1 MTRRLP
7 GLQRPTARA
16 LTARAGLPRLFAP
29 AHGGRV
35 ARTFLDRFRGAVRFV
50 SNWAP
55 RSAGEALSCSFIA
68 AVLLP
73 TLFFWIY
80 AAFWQSPRFVSETRI
95 VVREAQRQ
103 KKEQNAA
110 IDLASALARGHAAP
124 ARDAQNAYI
133 ALNYFKS
140 RAIVVDLG
148 GRGYFER
155 KFARRE
161 VDHFSRLSRG
171 AALEDLWKYWL
182 GHVSANVDAL
192 SGVLNLRVDAFG
204 AQDALDLATDV
215 VRLAEELVN
224 RITLRNRADAL
235 ARAEAEVDLARR
247 KLAEAR
253 EKLLSFRNRNALV
266 DPGARAAS
274 LGELI
279 GKLTLERI
287 DVVNALSAF
296 DSTLSNDSP
305 SARLHATRLASIDRQ
320 LAELRKKLTDSEGSE
335 AVSAQIAGYERLK
348 LEEQFAESMYAVAQT
363 AYHAARQDLERQQLY
378 LVAIVRPTR
387 PESASFPRVGPN
399 TLLVFTAL
407 LILWSI
413 VALVVASVRDQIE

>member
-1 MTRRLP
+1 MTRSLP
-7 GLQRPTARA
+7 GLKRPTARA
-16 LTARAGLPRLFAP
+16 LPARARLPRLFEP
-29 AHGGRV
+29 RDGRV
-35 ARTFLDRFRGAVRFV
+35 APKGLLRFGGWLRFV
-50 SNWAP
+50 WGRRP
-55 RSAGEALSCSFIA
+55 GSAGETLTRSFIA
-68 AVLLP
+68 AVFLP
-73 TLFFWIY
+73 SLVFWLY
-80 AAFWQSPRFVSETRI
+80 AAVWQSPRYVSETRI

-103 KKEQNAA
+103 KKEQNAT

-133 ALNYFKS
+133 ALNYLKS
-140 RAIVVDLG
+140 RAIVLDLG
-148 GRGYFER
+148 GRNYFER
-155 KFARRE
+155 KFAQRD
-161 VDHFSRLSRG
+161 VDHFSRLARG
-171 AALEDLWKYWL
+171 APLEDLWKYWL

-192 SGVLNLRVDAFG
+192 SGVLNLRVDAFH

-215 VRLAEELVN
+215 VRLTEALVN
-224 RITLRNRADAL
+224 EITLRNRADAL
-235 ARAEAEVDLARR
+235 ARAEAEVGLARG

-287 DVVNALSAF
+287 DAVNALSTFA
-296 DSTLSNDSP
+296 STFSSDSP
-305 SARLHATRLASIDRQ
+305 SARLHATRLATIDRQ
-320 LAELRKKLTDSEGSE
+320 LEELRKKLTDSEGTE

-363 AYHAARQDLERQQLY
+363 AYQAARQDLERQQLY
-378 LVAIVRPTR
+378 LVAIARPTR
-387 PESASFPRVGPN
+387 PESPSFPRVGAN

-413 VALVVASVRDQIE
+413 VSLVVASVREQVD